1 MIPSCKDPGKVTP
14 NGRFLLDLI
23 ELHRNIVADLEGV
36 TTNRDRLPDLN
47 RLRLFSWQCAV
58 KQHHAFNGHVLTGFG
73 FQVNG
78 RLLVRI
84 KSQFW
89 ILDQVLIVGSAG
101 TIAHRDVCFQI
112 RQNVRKLGSSRDRVL
127 RHLEDVTALTVI
139 PVDQLLSLSQCHL
152 LRCVLRQELGID
164 LIFDQT
170 KNESHD
176 FFDSGIV
183 VGPGELRHTQT
194 VVPILQIFVGLFV
207 VVAPRP
213 VKLLVEEAHASVLRK
228 LLAIVFISPVALA
241 VLFLLIDQILIDVS
255 KIELSRTLRTPGIER
270 SSNRLGI
277 LIASDGM
284 ATKATK
290 TADGLLAQIDQFLV
304 GRHLSNRCWKIN
316 QRYSTLTLVKSYEF
330 IKSLAHFWVAHWRKL
345 FKGLGYVRL
354 HCQKPGGNVG

>member
-1 MIPSCKDPGKVTP
+1 MIPSCKDPGKVTT
-14 NGRFLLDLI
+14 NSGFLLDLI
-23 ELHRNIVADLEGV
+23 ELHRNIVADLERV

-47 RLRLFSWQCAV
+47 RLRLFSWECAV
-58 KQHHAFNGHVLTGFG
+58 KQHHAYNGHVLTSFG

-89 ILDQVLIVGSAG
+89 ILDQVLVVGGAG

-112 RQNVRKLGSSRDRVL
+112 RQNIGKLGSSRDRVL
-127 RHLEDVTALTVI
+127 RHLKYVTALTVI
-139 PVDQLLSLSQCHL
+139 PVDQLLPLSQCHL

-194 VVPILQIFVGLFV
+194 VVPILQIFVRLFV
-207 VVAPRP
+207 VVATRP
-213 VKLLVEEAHASVLRK
+213 VEFLVEEAHASVLGK
-228 LLAIVFISPVALA
+228 LLAIVFIGAVTLA
-241 VLFLLIDQILIDVS
+241 MLFRLIDQVLVDVS
-255 KIELSRTLRTPGIER
+255 KIELGRTLGTPAVER
-270 SSNRLGI
+270 CTNRLGI
-277 LIASDGM
+277 LITGDGM

-290 TADGLLAQIDQFLV
+290 TADGLLAQIDQLLV

-330 IKSLAHFWVAHWRKL
+330 IKSLAHFWVGHWRKL

-354 HCQKPGGNVG
+354 HRQKPGSNVG